1 MSASDARVAAAGGLG
16 LDSGGAGVPWRG
28 RKASGDII
36 SVRGYRNL
44 IVASGDSIHE
54 GAACRI
60 AFELNRARRYV
71 SRPHPGKE
79 TKRYQVK
86 DVRNWFNG
94 SG

>member
-1 MSASDARVAAAGGLG
+1 M
-16 LDSGGAGVPWRG
+16 
-28 RKASGDII
+28 
-36 SVRGYRNL
+36 

>member
-1 MSASDARVAAAGGLG
+1 M
-16 LDSGGAGVPWRG
+16 
-28 RKASGDII
+28 I
-36 SVRGYRNL
+36 SVRGHRNL